1 MARGDGLKNYENLDL
16 KDAKNDNRLT
26 EVYRDWAKK
35 YDYDND
41 HVLGTVSQP
50 KSVNLLSTR
59 LKDKTAKIIDVGC
72 GTGLVG
78 EKLKAKDF
86 IYFDGLDISKDMLS
100 IAKSRGYRNLFLGSL
115 NKQLPVLDDAYD
127 AAMCIGV
134 FTHGHVSSDG
144 FNELCRIVKPGGYVC
159 FTINE
164 GVFEEYGFKEMIAEF
179 QLNKAWEVISLYK
192 DDYMTLEN
200 VKGYYCLALVQ
211 E

>member
-134 FTHGHVSSDG
+134 FTHGHVSSDR

-164 GVFEEYGFKEMIAEF
+164 GVFEEYGFKEMITEF
-179 QLNKAWEVISLYK
+179 QLNKFWEVISLYK

-200 VKGYYCLALVQ
+200 VKGYYCLAVVQ
-211 E
+211 

>member
-1 MARGDGLKNYENLDL
+1 MAIRDGLKNYENLDL
-16 KDAKNDNRLT
+16 GDAKNDDRLT
-26 EVYRDWAKK
+26 EVYRDWAKR

-41 HVLGTVSQP
+41 KILGTVSQP
-50 KSVNLLSTR
+50 KSVNLLSTK

-78 EKLKAKDF
+78 ENLKAKKF
-86 IYFDGLDISKDMLS
+86 IYFDGIDISKDMLS

-115 NKQLPVLDDAYD
+115 SKQLPILDDAYD
-127 AAMCIGV
+127 SAMCVGV
-134 FTHGHVSSDG
+134 FTHGHVSSEG

-164 GVFEEYGFKEMIAEF
+164 GVFQKYGFKEMIAKL
-179 QLNKAWEVISLYK
+179 QTDKTWEVISLYK

-200 VKGYYCLALVQ
+200 VKGYYCLAVVN
-211 E
+211 

>member
-86 IYFDGLDISKDMLS
+86 IYFDGIDISKDMLS

-115 NKQLPVLDDAYD
+115 NKQLPVFDDAYD

-179 QLNKAWEVISLYK
+179 QLNKVWEVISLYK

-200 VKGYYCLALVQ
+200 VKGYYCLAVVQ
-211 E
+211 

>member
-1 MARGDGLKNYENLDL
+1 MAKGDGLKNYENLDL
-16 KDAKNDNRLT
+16 KDAKNDNRLM

-41 HVLGTVSQP
+41 NVLGTVSQP
-50 KSVNLLSTR
+50 KSVSLLSTR

-86 IYFDGLDISKDMLS
+86 INFDGLDISKDMLS

-115 NKQLPVLDDAYD
+115 NKQLPVFDDAYD

-134 FTHGHVSSDG
+134 FTHGHVSSDR

-179 QLNKAWEVISLYK
+179 QLNKVWEVITLYK

-200 VKGYYCLALVQ
+200 VKGYYCLAVVQ
-211 E
+211 

>member
-1 MARGDGLKNYENLDL
+1 MAREDGLKNYENLDL

-50 KSVNLLSTR
+50 KSVNLLSAR

-115 NKQLPVLDDAYD
+115 NKQLPVLDNAYD

-200 VKGYYCLALVQ
+200 VKGYYCLAVVQ
-211 E
+211 

>member
-86 IYFDGLDISKDMLS
+86 INFDGLDISKDMLS

-134 FTHGHVSSDG
+134 FTHGHVSSDR

-179 QLNKAWEVISLYK
+179 QLNKVWEVISLYK

-200 VKGYYCLALVQ
+200 VKGYYCLAVVQ
-211 E
+211 

>member
-1 MARGDGLKNYENLDL
+1 MARRDGLKNYEDLDL

-26 EVYRDWAKK
+26 KVYRDWAKK

-179 QLNKAWEVISLYK
+179 QLNKVWEVISLYK

-200 VKGYYCLALVQ
+200 VKGYYCLAVVQ
-211 E
+211 

>member
-50 KSVNLLSTR
+50 KSVSLLSTR

-78 EKLKAKDF
+78 EELKAKDF
-86 IYFDGLDISKDMLS
+86 IYFDGIDISKDMLS

-134 FTHGHVSSDG
+134 FTHGHVSSDR

-164 GVFEEYGFKEMIAEF
+164 RVFEEYGFKEMIAEF
-179 QLNKAWEVISLYK
+179 QLNKVWEVISLYK

-200 VKGYYCLALVQ
+200 VKGYYCLAVVQ
-211 E
+211 

>member
-1 MARGDGLKNYENLDL
+1 MARDGLKNYENLDL
-16 KDAKNDNRLT
+16 NDAKNDNRLT
-26 EVYRDWAKK
+26 KVYKDWAKK

-41 HVLGTVSQP
+41 YVLGTVSQS

-59 LKDKTAKIIDVGC
+59 LKNKTAKIIDVGC

-78 EKLKAKDF
+78 KKLKAKDF
-86 IYFDGLDISKDMLS
+86 IYFDGIDISKDMLS

-115 NKQLPVLDDAYD
+115 NKKLPLLDNAYD
-127 AAMCIGV
+127 TAMCVGV

-164 GVFEEYGFKEMIAEF
+164 GVFEKYGFKEMISEF

-211 E
+211 

>member
-26 EVYRDWAKK
+26 EVYRDWAEK

-179 QLNKAWEVISLYK
+179 QLNKVWEVISLYK

-200 VKGYYCLALVQ
+200 VKGYYCLAVVQ
-211 E
+211 

>member
-127 AAMCIGV
+127 AAMCVGV
-134 FTHGHVSSDG
+134 FTHGHVSSEG

-164 GVFEEYGFKEMIAEF
+164 GVFEEYGFKDMIAEF

-200 VKGYYCLALVQ
+200 VKGYYCLAVVQ
-211 E
+211 

>member
-16 KDAKNDNRLT
+16 KDAKNDNRLM

-41 HVLGTVSQP
+41 NVLGTVSQP
-50 KSVNLLSTR
+50 KSVSLLSTR

-86 IYFDGLDISKDMLS
+86 IYFDGIDISKDMLS

-115 NKQLPVLDDAYD
+115 NKQLPVFDDAYD

-134 FTHGHVSSDG
+134 FTHGHVSSDR

-179 QLNKAWEVISLYK
+179 QLNKVWEVITLYK

-200 VKGYYCLALVQ
+200 VKGYYCLAVVQ
-211 E
+211 

>member
-1 MARGDGLKNYENLDL
+1 MARGDGLKNYEGLDL

-50 KSVNLLSTR
+50 KSVNLLTTR
-59 LKDKTAKIIDVGC
+59 LKDKNAEIIDVGC

-78 EKLKAKDF
+78 ENLKAKDF
-86 IYFDGLDISKDMLS
+86 IYFDGIDISEDMLE

-115 NKQLPVLDDAYD
+115 NNRLPVLDNAYD
-127 AAMCIGV
+127 TAMCVGV
-134 FTHGHVSSDG
+134 FTHGHVSSEG
-144 FNELCRIVKPGGYVC
+144 FNELCRIVKPGGYIC

-164 GVFEEYGFKEMIAEF
+164 GVFEKYGFKKMIGDF
-179 QLNKAWEVISLYK
+179 QSRKIWEVISLYK
-192 DDYMTLEN
+192 DDYMTLEK
-200 VKGYYCLALVQ
+200 VK
-211 E
+211 

>member
-1 MARGDGLKNYENLDL
+1 MARRDGLKNYEDLDL

-26 EVYRDWAKK
+26 KVYRDWAKK

-200 VKGYYCLALVQ
+200 VKGYYCLAVVQ
-211 E
+211 

>member
-16 KDAKNDNRLT
+16 KDAKNDSRLT

-115 NKQLPVLDDAYD
+115 NKQLTVLDDAYD

-134 FTHGHVSSDG
+134 FTHGHVSSDR

-179 QLNKAWEVISLYK
+179 QLNKVWEVISLYK

-200 VKGYYCLALVQ
+200 VKGYYCLAVVQ
-211 E
+211 

>member
-1 MARGDGLKNYENLDL
+1 MSRGGGLKNYEDLDL
-16 KDAKNDNRLT
+16 KDVKNDYRLT

-50 KSVNLLSTR
+50 KSVNLLSTK

-78 EKLKAKDF
+78 ENLKAKDF
-86 IYFDGLDISKDMLS
+86 IYFDGIDISEDMLS
-100 IAKSRGYRNLFLGSL
+100 IAKYRGYRNLFLGSL
-115 NKQLPVLDDAYD
+115 NKQLPVMENAYD
-127 AAMCIGV
+127 AAMCVGV
-134 FTHGHVSSDG
+134 FTHGHVSSEG

-164 GVFEEYGFKEMIAEF
+164 GVFEKYGFKKMIEEF
-179 QLNKAWEVISLYK
+179 QSDKTWEVISLYK

-200 VKGYYCLALVQ
+200 VKGYYCLAVVQ
-211 E
+211 

>member
-16 KDAKNDNRLT
+16 KDAKNDNRLM

-86 IYFDGLDISKDMLS
+86 IYFDGIDISKDMLS

-179 QLNKAWEVISLYK
+179 QLNKVWEVISLYK

-200 VKGYYCLALVQ
+200 VKGYYCLAVVQ
-211 E
+211 

>member
-115 NKQLPVLDDAYD
+115 NKQLPLLDNKYD
-127 AAMCIGV
+127 AAMCVGV
-134 FTHGHVSSDG
+134 FTHGHVSSDR

-179 QLNKAWEVISLYK
+179 QLNKVWEVISLYK
-192 DDYMTLEN
+192 DDYMTSEN
-200 VKGYYCLALVQ
+200 VKGYYCLAVVQ
-211 E
+211 

>member
-1 MARGDGLKNYENLDL
+1 MARGDGLKNYEELDL
-16 KDAKNDNRLT
+16 KDAKNDYRLT

-78 EKLKAKDF
+78 ENLKAKDF
-86 IYFDGLDISKDMLS
+86 IYFDGIDISEDMLS
-100 IAKSRGYRNLFLGSL
+100 IAKYRGYRNLFLGSL
-115 NKQLPVLDDAYD
+115 NKQLPVMENAYD
-127 AAMCIGV
+127 AAMCVGV
-134 FTHGHVSSDG
+134 FTHGHVSSEG

-164 GVFEEYGFKEMIAEF
+164 GVFEKYGFKEMIAEF
-179 QLNKAWEVISLYK
+179 QSDKMWEVISLYK

-200 VKGYYCLALVQ
+200 VKGYYCLAMVQ
-211 E
+211 

>member
-134 FTHGHVSSDG
+134 FTHGHVSSDR

-164 GVFEEYGFKEMIAEF
+164 GVFEKYGFKEMIAEF

-200 VKGYYCLALVQ
+200 VKGYYCLAVVQ
-211 E
+211 

>member
-211 E
+211 

>member
-16 KDAKNDNRLT
+16 KDSKNDSRLT

-164 GVFEEYGFKEMIAEF
+164 GVFEKYGFKEMIAEF
-179 QLNKAWEVISLYK
+179 QLNKVWEVISLYK

-200 VKGYYCLALVQ
+200 VKGYYCLAVVQ
-211 E
+211 

>member
-86 IYFDGLDISKDMLS
+86 INFDGLDISKDMLS

-115 NKQLPVLDDAYD
+115 NKQLPVLDNAYD

-179 QLNKAWEVISLYK
+179 QLNKVWEVISLYK

-200 VKGYYCLALVQ
+200 VKGYYCLAVVQ
-211 E
+211 

>member
-16 KDAKNDNRLT
+16 KDAKNDSRLT

-86 IYFDGLDISKDMLS
+86 TNFDGLDISKDMLS

-134 FTHGHVSSDG
+134 FTHGHVSSDR

-179 QLNKAWEVISLYK
+179 QLNKVWEVISLYK

-200 VKGYYCLALVQ
+200 VKGYYCLAVVQ
-211 E
+211 

>member
-1 MARGDGLKNYENLDL
+1 MTRRDGLKNYENLDL

-164 GVFEEYGFKEMIAEF
+164 GVFEKYGFKEMIAEF
-179 QLNKAWEVISLYK
+179 QLSKVWEVISLYK

-200 VKGYYCLALVQ
+200 VKGYYCLAVVQ
-211 E
+211 

>member
-1 MARGDGLKNYENLDL
+1 MARGDGLKNYEGLDL
-16 KDAKNDNRLT
+16 KDAKNDKRLT

-50 KSVNLLSTR
+50 KSVNLLTTR

-78 EKLKAKDF
+78 NYLKTKGF
-86 IYFDGLDISKDMLS
+86 IYFDGIDISEDMLE

-115 NKQLPVLDDAYD
+115 NNRLPVLDNAYD
-127 AAMCIGV
+127 IAMCVGV
-134 FTHGHVSSDG
+134 FTHGHVSSEG
-144 FNELCRIVKPGGYVC
+144 FNELCRIVKPGGYIC

-164 GVFEEYGFKEMIAEF
+164 GVFEKYGFKEMIGDF
-179 QLNKAWEVISLYK
+179 QSHKIWEVISLYK

-200 VKGYYCLALVQ
+200 VKGYYCLAVVQ
-211 E
+211 

>member
-86 IYFDGLDISKDMLS
+86 IYFDGIDISKDMLS
-100 IAKSRGYRNLFLGSL
+100 IAKARGYRNLFLGSL

-134 FTHGHVSSDG
+134 FTHGHVSSDR

-164 GVFEEYGFKEMIAEF
+164 GVFEKYGFKEMIAEF
-179 QLNKAWEVISLYK
+179 QLNKVWEVISLYK

-200 VKGYYCLALVQ
+200 VKGYYCLAVVQ
-211 E
+211 

>member
-1 MARGDGLKNYENLDL
+1 MARGDGLKTYEGLDL
-16 KDAKNDNRLT
+16 KDAKNDKRLT

-50 KSVNLLSTR
+50 KSVNLLTTR
-59 LKDKTAKIIDVGC
+59 LKDKNAEIIDVGC

-78 EKLKAKDF
+78 ENLKAKDF
-86 IYFDGLDISKDMLS
+86 IYFDGIDISEDMLE
-100 IAKSRGYRNLFLGSL
+100 IAKSRGYRNLLLGSL
-115 NKQLPVLDDAYD
+115 NNRLPVLDNAYD
-127 AAMCIGV
+127 TAMCVGV
-134 FTHGHVSSDG
+134 FTHGHVSSEG

-164 GVFEEYGFKEMIAEF
+164 GVFEKYGFKKMIEEF
-179 QLNKAWEVISLYK
+179 QSDKTWEVISLYK

-200 VKGYYCLALVQ
+200 VKGYYCLAVVQ
-211 E
+211 

>member
-1 MARGDGLKNYENLDL
+1 MTRRDGLKNYEKLDL
-16 KDAKNDNRLT
+16 QDAKNDHRLAQ
-26 EVYRDWAKK
+26 VYRDWAKK

-164 GVFEEYGFKEMIAEF
+164 GVFEKYGFKEMITEF

-200 VKGYYCLALVQ
+200 VKGYYCLVVVQ
-211 E
+211 

>member
-16 KDAKNDNRLT
+16 KDAKNDNRLM

-41 HVLGTVSQP
+41 NVLGTVSQP
-50 KSVNLLSTR
+50 KSVSLLSTR

-86 IYFDGLDISKDMLS
+86 INFDGLDISKDMLS

-115 NKQLPVLDDAYD
+115 NKQLPVFDDAYD
-127 AAMCIGV
+127 AAMCVGV

-179 QLNKAWEVISLYK
+179 QLNKVWEVITLYK

-200 VKGYYCLALVQ
+200 VKGYYCLAVVQ
-211 E
+211 

>member
-134 FTHGHVSSDG
+134 FTHGHVSSDR

-179 QLNKAWEVISLYK
+179 QLNKVWEVISLYK

-200 VKGYYCLALVQ
+200 VKGYYCLAVVQ
-211 E
+211 

>member
-86 IYFDGLDISKDMLS
+86 IYFDGIDISKDMLS

-179 QLNKAWEVISLYK
+179 QLNKVWEVISLYK
-192 DDYMTLEN
+192 DDYMALEN
-200 VKGYYCLALVQ
+200 VKGYYCLAVVQ
-211 E
+211 

>member
-1 MARGDGLKNYENLDL
+1 MSRRDGLKNYEDLDL

-78 EKLKAKDF
+78 ENLKAKDF
-86 IYFDGLDISKDMLS
+86 IYFDGIDISEDMLS

-115 NKQLPVLDDAYD
+115 NKQLPLLDNAYD
-127 AAMCIGV
+127 ASMCVGV

-164 GVFEEYGFKEMIAEF
+164 GVFEKYGFKKMIVEF
-179 QLNKAWEVISLYK
+179 QSNKIWEVISLYK

-200 VKGYYCLALVQ
+200 VKGYYCLAMVQ
-211 E
+211 

>member
-164 GVFEEYGFKEMIAEF
+164 GVFEEYGFKDMIAEF
-179 QLNKAWEVISLYK
+179 QLTNTWEVISLYK

-200 VKGYYCLALVQ
+200 VKGYYCLAVVQ
-211 E
+211 